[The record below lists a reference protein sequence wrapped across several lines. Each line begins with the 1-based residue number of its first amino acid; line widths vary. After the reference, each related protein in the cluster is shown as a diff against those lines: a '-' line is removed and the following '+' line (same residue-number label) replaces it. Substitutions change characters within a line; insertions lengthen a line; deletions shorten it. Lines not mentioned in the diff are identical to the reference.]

1 MENTNEAKKQ
11 EIEKVKTTL
20 DYELSK
26 ALHLYQRWRDEL
38 DSYIISKAILGG
50 NSK

>member
-1 MENTNEAKKQ
+1 MENTNETKKQ

-26 ALHLYQRWRDEL
+26 ELHLYQRWRDEL

-50 NSK
+50 GSK